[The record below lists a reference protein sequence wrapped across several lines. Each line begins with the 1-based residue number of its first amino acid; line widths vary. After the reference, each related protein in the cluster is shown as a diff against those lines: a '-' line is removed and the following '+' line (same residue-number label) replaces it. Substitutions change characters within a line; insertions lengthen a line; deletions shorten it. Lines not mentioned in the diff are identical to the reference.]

1 MATVVCCVLNLI
13 QIQHL
18 AQPVKV
24 GAQKIVL
31 IKALRVVQ
39 MYQSAVLLIIPTVVN
54 IRLCVMTGIIK
65 VQTVYAAS
73 YVGWGLQ
80 HCVLEP
86 DW

>member
-18 AQPVKV
+18 VQPVKV
-24 GAQKIVL
+24 GVMRHAVRKVSLVAIGF
-31 IKALRVVQ
+31 R
-39 MYQSAVLLIIPTVVN
+39 SAVLLIIPTVVN

-86 DW
+86 G

>member
-1 MATVVCCVLNLI
+1 MVELNTI
-13 QIQHL
+13 ARL
-18 AQPVKV
+18 AIAMVRQQPVKA

-54 IRLCVMTGIIK
+54 IRLCVMMGIIK

-80 HCVLEP
+80 HCVQAVG
-86 DW
+86 